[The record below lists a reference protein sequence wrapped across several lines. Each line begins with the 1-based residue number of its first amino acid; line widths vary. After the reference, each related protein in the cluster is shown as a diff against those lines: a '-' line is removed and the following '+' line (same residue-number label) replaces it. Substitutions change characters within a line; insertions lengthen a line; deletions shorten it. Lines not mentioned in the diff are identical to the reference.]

1 MTEITTSTTVTEEM
15 VPDFTIEVGTAE
27 ITKARVIAAVR
38 ALLIVVTSI
47 ASMFGF
53 AFDVDSVYQIV
64 LVVLMAA
71 SMIWGYWKNNN
82 WTQKAVAAQDA
93 KANMTVVVSDSSTT
107 DKSA

>member
-1 MTEITTSTTVTEEM
+1 MAEITTSTTVTEEM

-53 AFDVDSVYQIV
+53 AFDVDAVYQIV
-64 LVVLMAA
+64 LVVLMTA

-93 KANMTVVVSDSSTT
+93 KSNITVVVSDDTT
-107 DKSA
+107 SKVA